1 MSQYDNIK
9 TPAELI
15 RSVRVH
21 GLSLN
26 TEDICR
32 AQDIFG
38 RCPIENLE
46 ELAKNSDTRDDF
58 YFVLFQIWYWRDATN
73 FYNRVSNPEFVIMQ
87 ELKEQL
93 KYERGANASL
103 KIEAKHAAQ
112 ARKEAEKDSETLKK
126 RVEEL
131 EATEHELADANIRLK
146 AKLYDMIAEKEVP

>member
-1 MSQYDNIK
+1 M
-9 TPAELI
+9 
-15 RSVRVH
+15 H

-58 YFVLFQIWYWRDATN
+58 YFVLFQIWHWRDATN
-73 FYNRVSNPEFVIMQ
+73 FYNRVSNPEIAIIQ
-87 ELKEQL
+87 ELKNQL
-93 KYERGANASL
+93 KQERGAKAAL
-103 KIEAKHAAQ
+103 QIEVKSVAESRRA
-112 ARKEAEKDSETLKK
+112 AEKDSETLKK

-131 EATEHELADANIRLK
+131 EAIEHELADANIRLK
-146 AKLYDMIAEKEVP
+146 AKLYDMMTAVESE